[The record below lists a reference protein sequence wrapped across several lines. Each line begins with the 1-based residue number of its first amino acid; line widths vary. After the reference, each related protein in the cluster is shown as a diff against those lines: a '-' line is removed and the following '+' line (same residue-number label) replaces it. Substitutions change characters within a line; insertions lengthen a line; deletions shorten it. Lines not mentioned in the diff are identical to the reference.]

1 MDQNNQKDRYVSAE
15 RASALDAVR
24 EAAEAVAASWKATAS
39 VVGAAVSAARNATPL
54 TVVELLMESADDA
67 RVGKARREI
76 MAETV
81 GNMLIDAARTSDS
94 AHAARLRKL
103 AEWLACQCAEEAN
116 RARLR
121 QLGIWQKQCTAI
133 LASAGLSAE
142 EAEAM
147 RNQMTAE
154 LDAATDPAVGQK
166 MIELYAAWRAKSNDE
181 GK

>member
-1 MDQNNQKDRYVSAE
+1 MDQNNQKSGVEAI
-15 RASALDAVR
+15 R
-24 EAAEAVAASWKATAS
+24 EAAEAVAASWKETAS
-39 VVGAAVSAARNATPL
+39 VVDAAVSAARKATPVTL
-54 TVVELLMESADDA
+54 VELLMEGADDA

-81 GNMLIDAARTSDS
+81 GNMMIDAARTSDS

-103 AEWLACQCAEEAN
+103 AEWLACLCAEEVN

-121 QLGIWQKQCTAI
+121 QLGIWQKQCASI
-133 LASAGLSAE
+133 LASAGLSAD

-147 RNQMTAE
+147 RNELKAQ

-166 MIELYAAWRAKSNDE
+166 MIDLYAAWRAKSNDE